1 MVTSG
6 MGQLRDCEIMCF
18 SLKHFT
24 NQFSL
29 YPKHE
34 YEIVWFNLSV
44 HQSFINGKHFPLEK
58 MGLNSHRYFLP
69 LTDFPRLSVDRSQM
83 PCGQAGL
90 PPLYLSTLTYG
101 AGSVGCVL
109 LEESDDLSF
118 LSWRAATADHRRTLT
133 RQLHKLV
140 LIVPQTH
147 L

>member
-1 MVTSG
+1 MRR
-6 MGQLRDCEIMCF
+6 LRDCEIVRF

-24 NQFSL
+24 NSSACI
-29 YPKHE
+29 PNTSMKS
-34 YEIVWFNLSV
+34 VWFNLSV

-133 RQLHKLV
+133 CQLHKLV